1 MRIWDQQPLSTKN
14 LVEQLE
20 MLGAVVVI
28 QQQVLQLSWLD
39 LHFAF
44 RWSDD
49 LEGWIKA
56 RRAEDTDISILFID
70 VAAEDYQ
77 QSLLAEMAGIL
88 NIDYAPLPDADAAFK
103 QHRQQVERSLE
114 QLGVERVLI
123 SLRMSDSDQVLV
135 CDYLI

>member
-1 MRIWDQQPLSTKN
+1 MRIWDQQPLSTEN
-14 LVEQLE
+14 LIEQLE

-28 QQQVLQLSWLD
+28 QQQVLQLSLLD

-49 LEGWIKA
+49 LEGWVKA
-56 RRAEDTDISILFID
+56 RRAEDTDISILLID

-77 QSLLAEMAGIL
+77 QSYFAKTAGML
-88 NIDYAPLPDADAAFK
+88 KIDYAPLPNADAAFK
-103 QHRQQVERSLE
+103 QHRQQVECSLE
-114 QLGVERVLI
+114 QPGVERILI